1 MNTTASS
8 EMEKRSTLVTEATTV
23 SDVAPLD
30 PQKTFFALT
39 VEEQQEVANLADS
52 IDVTRFENVMAYGS
66 EVLKRTFDQCGQF
79 LKSEAGSQADQEVI
93 KRVVELTKKAS
104 ESYDDFELELQEPN
118 FFQKL
123 WLMVSS
129 SARKNKAESLKT
141 HAITNY
147 KLLAE
152 LKESCEAWLE
162 MLRSAMGDI
171 TYSALSDSENVTLLE
186 KYIIAGEMAKARIGN
201 ELEALKEE
209 AQNTGLRAQAQKYDD
224 LKEGYDT
231 FVLRLNNLEKSRV
244 MYYLSIAQLS
254 LIKRSNKNVQISVHT
269 QADNCTTLIGQQL
282 RNAVLN
288 AKNQEV
294 IEGQKALSRLSD
306 ELIKDVSKSI
316 GVTADQAEK
325 LLYYGIYNT
334 EAAKDAVKTVIT
346 SCDEIK
352 RVAEEM
358 LPKMTA
364 DIAELNGLVE
374 ELRPY
379 IDEAATV
386 TSPQNSPAPTN
397 SGSGSLKF

>member
-1 MNTTASS
+1 MSITTETA
-8 EMEKRSTLVTEATTV
+8 METRSTLVTETTT
-23 SDVAPLD
+23 STDVAPLD
-30 PQKTFFALT
+30 AQKAFMALT

-66 EVLKRTFDQCGQF
+66 EVLKKTFDQCGQF

-129 SARKNKAESLKT
+129 SARKKKAESLKA

-152 LKESCEAWLE
+152 LKASCEAWLE

-186 KYIIAGEMAKARIGN
+186 KYIIAGEMAKSRIGN

-231 FVLRLNNLEKSRV
+231 FVLRLNNLKKSRV

-352 RVAEEM
+352 KVATEM
-358 LPKMTA
+358 LPKMED

-379 IDEAATV
+379 IDEATAV
-386 TSPQNSPAPTN
+386 TSPQNSPESTI

>member
-30 PQKTFFALT
+30 PQKAFFALT

-224 LKEGYDT
+224 LKEG
-231 FVLRLNNLEKSRV
+231 
-244 MYYLSIAQLS
+244 
-254 LIKRSNKNVQISVHT
+254 
-269 QADNCTTLIGQQL
+269 
-282 RNAVLN
+282 
-288 AKNQEV
+288 
-294 IEGQKALSRLSD
+294 
-306 ELIKDVSKSI
+306 
-316 GVTADQAEK
+316 
-325 LLYYGIYNT
+325 
-334 EAAKDAVKTVIT
+334 KTGKILGN
-346 SCDEIK
+346 I
-352 RVAEEM
+352 
-358 LPKMTA
+358 
-364 DIAELNGLVE
+364 
-374 ELRPY
+374 
-379 IDEAATV
+379 
-386 TSPQNSPAPTN
+386 
-397 SGSGSLKF
+397 